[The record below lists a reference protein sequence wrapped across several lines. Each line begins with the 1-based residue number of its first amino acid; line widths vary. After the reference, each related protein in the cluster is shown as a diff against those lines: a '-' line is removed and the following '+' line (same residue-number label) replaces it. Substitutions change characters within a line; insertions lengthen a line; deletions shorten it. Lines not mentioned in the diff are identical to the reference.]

1 MAPLPFIQWGMDI
14 LQNNKARK
22 KYIML
27 AIDYLTKWVDT
38 KSYIQVKDIDV
49 GIFIWKNIICHFGIP

>member
-1 MAPLPFIQWGMDI
+1 
-14 LQNNKARK
+14 
-22 KYIML
+22 ML

-49 GIFIWKNIICHFGIP
+49 GIFIWKNIICHFGIPWIIVADNESQFIPSKVNELYDS